1 MQIDLHIHSNASDG
15 VLTVQEIV
23 KEAKIRNIGCMSI
36 TNHDSIKDQDIAVKV
51 AKDAEIKYITG
62 VELNVTFSGP
72 NYQNGKKSNLDFL
85 GYQFDLRN
93 IALKNRIETL
103 AKYRK
108 DRVVKIFNNLNSML
122 LKKKGYVL
130 SDEEL
135 HKIQLSTEGAIG
147 RPHIADYL
155 VKKGIVNNRQ
165 EAFENYLVEGNSPKY
180 PLSIEEASKLIRN
193 AGGKLI
199 LAHPNDPQGTSLAT
213 LTRNLQEQTHIIKEE
228 ILPYID
234 GVECWHSRNTIK
246 TTSHY
251 IEFAKNNGLIMT
263 GGSDCHQKPI
273 IMGTVDMPE
282 WAIDQF

>member
-23 KEAKIRNIGCMSI
+23 KEAKTRNIGFMSI
-36 TNHDSIKDQDIAVKV
+36 TNHDSIKDQEVAVKA
-51 AKDAEIKYITG
+51 AKEAEIRYITG
-62 VELNVTFSGP
+62 VELNVTFSQP
-72 NYQNGKKSNLDFL
+72 NHQNGKKVNLDFL

-93 IALKNRIETL
+93 IALKNRLETL

-108 DRVVKIFNNLNSML
+108 DRVVKIFNNLNIML
-122 LKKKGYVL
+122 FKEKGHVL

-135 HKIQLSTEGAIG
+135 HKIQLSAEGTIG

-155 VKKGIVNNRQ
+155 VKRGIVNNRQ
-165 EAFENYLVEGNSPKY
+165 EAFEKYLVEGNSPKY
-180 PLSIEEASKLIRN
+180 PLFIEEASKLIRD

-199 LAHPNDPQGTSLAT
+199 LAHPNDPQGTSLST
-213 LTRNLQEQTHIIKEE
+213 LTRNLQEQTDIIKEE
-228 ILPYID
+228 MLPYID
-234 GVECWHSRNTIK
+234 GVECWHSRNTSK

-273 IMGTVDMPE
+273 IMGTVKIPE
-282 WAIDQF
+282 WVMDQF

>member
-15 VLTVQEIV
+15 ILTIQEII
-23 KEAKIRNIGCMSI
+23 KEAKTRNIGFMSI
-36 TNHDSIKDQDIAVKV
+36 TNHDSIKDQNIAVKA
-51 AKDAEIKYITG
+51 AKEAEIRYITG
-62 VELNVTFSGP
+62 VELNVTFSQS
-72 NYQNGKKSNLDFL
+72 NLQKGKKFNLDFL

-93 IALKNRIETL
+93 ITLKNRLESL

-108 DRVVKIFNNLNSML
+108 DRVVKIFNNLRVL
-122 LKKKGYVL
+122 LKEKGHIL

-135 HKIQLSTEGAIG
+135 HKIQLSAEGTIG

-155 VKKGIVNNRQ
+155 VKRGIVNNRQ
-165 EAFENYLVEGNSPKY
+165 EAFEKYLVEGNSPKY
-180 PLSIEEASKLIRN
+180 PLFIEEASKLIRD

-199 LAHPNDPQGTSLAT
+199 LAHPNDPQGTSLST
-213 LTRNLQEQTHIIKEE
+213 LTRNLQEQTDIIKEE
-228 ILPYID
+228 MLPYID
-234 GVECWHSRNTIK
+234 GVECWHSRNTSK

-273 IMGTVDMPE
+273 IMGTVKIPE
-282 WAIDQF
+282 WVMDQF